1 MYLHK
6 GELDQVISIYPTVRH
21 HRVYSDST
29 APLSHHTKPHV
40 PRLIP
45 KREADTIRAGQ
56 GEHHT
61 QQGAHVAQI
70 TAASSPHGTP
80 QHTIFLHRCVNVYWT
95 CSQTTLVMRTAA
107 HRLRASLYKY
117 YEDTRPRD
125 GSPTNPVPRLL
136 KSSSERDGTKK
147 QKEIRNNYSRCHS
160 PGSLSPGHSS
170 LPPPS
175 PPSLS
180 TTTSTMI
187 NPQIKIKPRQRGL
200 VSSPGETVRRK
211 TFTYKHHKYQRLH
224 RHHRNRHQRH
234 QLTTQKAP

>member
-1 MYLHK
+1 MACRRAQGNAGAWPRCRFVYLHK

-107 HRLRASLYKY
+107 HRLSASLYKY

-136 KSSSERDGTKK
+136 KSSSERDGTKNRRK
-147 QKEIRNNYSRCHS
+147 LETITQDATRLVRYHQGILHCLHHRLRHYQ
-160 PGSLSPGHSS
+160 
-170 LPPPS
+170 PPP
-175 PPSLS
+175 PP
-180 TTTSTMI
+180 
-187 NPQIKIKPRQRGL
+187 
-200 VSSPGETVRRK
+200 
-211 TFTYKHHKYQRLH
+211 
-224 RHHRNRHQRH
+224 
-234 QLTTQKAP
+234 